1 MSQRLFFA
9 IQPAAQATQ
18 QITELMQQIDKTGL
32 KFYPPANLHQTL
44 VFLGQTEAEKQA
56 ALIQQAGRLTM
67 RRFKM
72 RFSQLAYWPKPK
84 VLCLTATDI
93 PQPLA
98 QLVLALENLA
108 LTHDCQIDNRPYRP
122 HITLARKATQAVDV
136 ELTPIEFE
144 AAHFVLMASTPSE
157 NGVRYLPLERWELA

>member
-18 QITELMQQIDKTGL
+18 QITELMQQLDQPGL
-32 KFYPPANLHQTL
+32 RFYPPENLHQTL
-44 VFLGQTEAEKQA
+44 VFLGQAGAEKQA
-56 ALIQQAGRLTM
+56 VLIQQAGRLTL
-67 RRFKM
+67 RRFRM
-72 RFSQLAYWPKPK
+72 RFDRLIHWPKPK
-84 VLCLTATDI
+84 VLCLTAADI

-98 QLVLALENLA
+98 QLVSTLENLA
-108 LTHDCQIDNRPYRP
+108 LTLDFQIEKHPYRP

-144 AAHFVLMASTPSE
+144 ATHFVLMVLTPSE
-157 NGVRYLPLERWELA
+157 NGVRYLPLQRWELA